1 MKYAY
6 FKSVM
11 NCLDLIVIILSYI
24 CMSFNIYRQV
34 QVNNLLDQ
42 LLEKQERQFN
52 DFTFL
57 CYWQYQFNNVVSAT
71 IFLAWIKVCRKRFEE
86 LRLEFFFDFRS
97 LNILVLIKQ

>member
-1 MKYAY
+1 MKGEY

-24 CMSFNIYRQV
+24 SMSFNIYRQV

-42 LLEKQERQFN
+42 LLSKQTGEHN

-57 CYWQYQFNNVVSAT
+57 CYWQYQFNNILSAT
-71 IFLAWIKVCRKRFEE
+71 IFLAWIKVRRKSE
-86 LRLEFFFDFRS
+86 
-97 LNILVLIKQ
+97 